1 MSIRDNLERVRER
14 IARACLRVGRDP
26 GEVRLVAVTKT
37 VQVERIKEALECGQR
52 LFGENYVQEA
62 LPKIR
67 ELGPGPHWHFIGH
80 LQSNKARQVVG
91 KFQMIQ
97 TLDRASLARELDKR
111 AGTGTPLE
119 VLIQVNVAGEKS
131 KSGVAGEALEGL
143 LEQVADLKGLRICG
157 LMTIPPFSEDPEQAR
172 SYFCRLRELRERYRV
187 QLSPPHFLDELSM
200 GMTGDLEV
208 AVEEG
213 ATIVRVGTA
222 IFGAR
227 VS

>member
-1 MSIRDNLERVRER
+1 MSVGHNLERVRER
-14 IARACLRVGRDP
+14 IAGACLRAGRDP
-26 GEVRLVAVTKT
+26 AEVRLVAVTKT
-37 VQVERIKEALECGQR
+37 VPVERIKEAVQWGQHR
-52 LFGENYVQEA
+52 FGENYVQEA

-67 ELGPGPHWHFIGH
+67 ELGPGIEWHFIGH

-111 AGTGTPLE
+111 VAEGNFLE
-119 VLIQVNVAGEKS
+119 VLIQVNVAGEQS
-131 KSGVAGEALEGL
+131 KSGVAPMGLESL
-143 LEQVADLKGLRICG
+143 LEEVVELKRLKICG
-157 LMTIPPFSEDPEQAR
+157 LMTIPPLSEDPEEAR
-172 SYFCRLRELRERYRV
+172 PYFRKLRELRDRYRS
-187 QLSPPHFLDELSM
+187 QLDPPHSFEELSM

-227 VS
+227 

>member
-1 MSIRDNLERVRER
+1 MSIGHNLEKVRER
-14 IARACLRVGRDP
+14 IARACLRAGRNP
-26 GEVRLVAVTKT
+26 AEVRLVAVTKT
-37 VQVERIKEALECGQR
+37 VPVDRIKEAMECGQQ

-67 ELGPGPHWHFIGH
+67 ELGPGIEWHFIGH

-111 AGTGTPLE
+111 VMENNILE
-119 VLIQVNVAGEKS
+119 VLVQVNVAGEQS
-131 KSGVAGEALEGL
+131 KSGVAPVGLESL
-143 LEQVADLKGLRICG
+143 LEEVAELKGLKICG
-157 LMTIPPFSEDPEQAR
+157 LMTIPPLSEDPEQAR
-172 SYFCRLRELRERYRV
+172 PYFRKLRELRDRYRT
-187 QLSPPHFLDELSM
+187 QLGPPHSLEELSM

-227 VS
+227 